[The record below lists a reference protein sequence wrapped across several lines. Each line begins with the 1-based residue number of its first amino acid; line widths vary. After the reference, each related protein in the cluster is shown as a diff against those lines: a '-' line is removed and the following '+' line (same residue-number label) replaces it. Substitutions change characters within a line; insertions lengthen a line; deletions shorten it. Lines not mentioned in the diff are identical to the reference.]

1 MDKLEGM
8 EIAEAPEEITR
19 GSEER
24 AIPDSPLSR
33 EAPSE
38 DYARGSAPEENNL
51 DTEISNSTD
60 VQAVVEAGTSTS
72 PIDYERVIREDLLEL
87 RSAFSELGDITS
99 ITELPNPMRYAALR
113 DLGLTAREAYLATS
127 EARAKDNRSHLS
139 SAVPGGVEAPRS
151 NMTRS
156 ELESA
161 RELFPGLRDG
171 ELIGLYKKV
180 NL

>member
-8 EIAEAPEEITR
+8 EKAIEELAPDGADAPLADNVAETPDAPAEEVIADLPTEGE
-19 GSEER
+19 GDLSETEP
-24 AIPDSPLSR
+24 IG
-33 EAPSE
+33 EGV
-38 DYARGSAPEENNL
+38 DYR
-51 DTEISNSTD
+51 
-60 VQAVVEAGTSTS
+60 
-72 PIDYERVIREDLLEL
+72 RVMREDISEL
-87 RSAFSELGDITS
+87 RASFSELDGITS

-113 DLGLTAREAYLATS
+113 DLGLTATEAYLATS
-127 EARAKDNRSHLS
+127 GRKTKDNRSHLS
-139 SAVPGGVEAPRS
+139 SAVPGTIGAPRC

-156 ELESA
+156 ELEGA

>member
-19 GSEER
+19 DSEER
-24 AIPDSPLSR
+24 EVHDSPLSR
-33 EAPSE
+33 ETPSE
-38 DYARGSAPEENNL
+38 DYGRGSTPVENNL
-51 DTEISNSTD
+51 ETESSNSTD
-60 VQAVVEAGTSTS
+60 GEAVVAGASTS

-87 RSAFSELGDITS
+87 RSAFSELGDITP

-139 SAVPGGVEAPRS
+139 SAVPGGVGAPRS